1 MRYVSDFIG
10 AVKARRAEISESIGA
25 GNCVNFESYQR
36 LVGQLQ
42 GLEEALVILNNLL
55 KEEEASTP
63 VPSPLV
69 GEFWCNCA
77 AQRKL

>member
-10 AVKARRAEISESIGA
+10 AVKARRAEIAESLAA

-42 GLEEALVILNNLL
+42 GLEESLAILNNLL
-55 KEEEASTP
+55 KEEED
-63 VPSPLV
+63 
-69 GEFWCNCA
+69 E
-77 AQRKL
+77 K